1 MGRIDEAL
9 RRSGF
14 AGRRQVSVDADFFV
28 SPWPVEGEERP
39 TRPALSPA
47 PPPDRQV
54 FDEPSDV
61 RSGRE
66 SMLDRLS
73 PSWRDRLVIGPRAN
87 AVLGEQFRRLAATL
101 VDAQRSQSFNCIMVT
116 SPLPGDGKTLTA
128 LNLALVLGDSYGRRV
143 LLIESDLRRPALT
156 EALGLGSIEGLT
168 AAITRGEDRKIS
180 VVQLTTTVSLLPAGR
195 AIADPLAGLTS
206 LRLQHIVEDARARY
220 DWVILD
226 TPPVTA
232 AADAELLA
240 PLVDGTLLVV
250 RANKTPFKAL
260 QKAIKVIGDNPII
273 GVVLNGVGQDSTP
286 VYQSYHSDL
295 ATTNS

>member
-1 MGRIDEAL
+1 
-9 RRSGF
+9 
-14 AGRRQVSVDADFFV
+14 VDADFFS
-28 SPWPVEGEERP
+28 SPWPVEGEERQ
-39 TRPALSPA
+39 TLSPA
-47 PPPDRQV
+47 TATPLPDRKGLA
-54 FDEPSDV
+54 EPLEV
-61 RSGRE
+61 GLGRE

-73 PSWRDRLVIGPRAN
+73 PTWRDRLVIGPKAN

-101 VDAQRSQSFNCIMVT
+101 VDAQRSQPFNCIMVT

-156 EALGLGSIEGLT
+156 EALGLGSIEGLS
-168 AAITRGEDRKIS
+168 AAITRREDRKIS
-180 VVQLTTTVSLLPAGR
+180 VVQLTTSVSLLPAGR

-206 LRLQHIVEDARARY
+206 ARLQHIVEDARARY

-273 GVVLNGVGQDSTP
+273 GVVLNGVAQDSAP
-286 VYQSYHSDL
+286 VYDSYHSAYSDGS
-295 ATTNS
+295 TTNS